1 MPTEP
6 RSSGSGVQ
14 SSDSFDN
21 RTVTCGDGPT
31 ISVAGQQF
39 PTSITATAAQ
49 LRTGA
54 PVEARVCGLDA
65 SATLPAGQPEVVVEP
80 GPAFSVDNL
89 DLTAVG
95 PSATQRNTPL
105 ESTSWTANH
114 RELTVTNSSA
124 DQLIVNPESTSIGW
138 IATAPDGSELTP
150 VVVNG
155 WQQGWIVPAGTA
167 GTVTIDFPSD
177 RWYRLGI
184 FGGLV
189 LLIPLLFAALV
200 PTRREPKSLTP
211 PRPWR
216 SVAAGWV
223 GVLAA
228 ATVIGGG
235 VGAAIAVVCS
245 ILGLAALRIFGPAR
259 TARILVGT
267 AGVAAMIGITLLST
281 GPWRAP
287 GGYVG
292 DSFAIPVLDVG
303 GLGRDRVGRVA
314 LCRFT
319 DMAALLPARHR
330 DARRFLHQGVTGRGH
345 SDAQD
350 DRQRQDVEEAARE
363 RNYAEHGEHSVQY
376 GQVPDEQAVGPASDC
391 QRQRARQES
400 MLRLIA
406 QHQWRD
412 QRKTD
417 DRAECNLDR
426 VLPRLRPHQTFGPGQ
441 IGARENEGHKR
452 NKSQEHPPV
461 REAMYPRR
469 RAHGQLGQHHA
480 RRRTT
485 AGSPAASC
493 RGEWRP
499 ESGSE

>member
-1 MPTEP
+1 M
-6 RSSGSGVQ
+6 
-14 SSDSFDN
+14 
-21 RTVTCGDGPT
+21 
-31 ISVAGQQF
+31 
-39 PTSITATAAQ
+39 
-49 LRTGA
+49 
-54 PVEARVCGLDA
+54 
-65 SATLPAGQPEVVVEP
+65 VVEP

-95 PSATQRNTPL
+95 PSAAQRNTPL
-105 ESTSWTANH
+105 ESTAWTANH
-114 RELTVTNSSA
+114 RELTVTNSST

-138 IATAPDGSELTP
+138 IATAPDGSKLTP

-200 PTRREPKSLTP
+200 PTRREPKPHIP

-292 DSFAIPVLDVG
+292 DSFAIQFSML
-303 GLGRDRVGRVA
+303 VA
-314 LCRFT
+314 LVVT
-319 DMAALLPARHR
+319 GLAALP
-330 DARRFLHQGVTGRGH
+330 F
-345 SDAQD
+345 
-350 DRQRQDVEEAARE
+350 
-363 RNYAEHGEHSVQY
+363 
-376 GQVPDEQAVGPASDC
+376 
-391 QRQRARQES
+391 
-400 MLRLIA
+400 
-406 QHQWRD
+406 
-412 QRKTD
+412 
-417 DRAECNLDR
+417 
-426 VLPRLRPHQTFGPGQ
+426 
-441 IGARENEGHKR
+441 
-452 NKSQEHPPV
+452 
-461 REAMYPRR
+461 
-469 RAHGQLGQHHA
+469 
-480 RRRTT
+480 
-485 AGSPAASC
+485 AGSPM
-493 RGEWRP
+493 WRRF
-499 ESGSE
+499 SHRVTATRAGSSTKA